1 MVKKRIIVLFFIIC
15 LFLIFNISTY
25 AESVNCSYSGV
36 YQIGGNTSTV
46 NNITFPY
53 VGLSSTSINDNFT
66 LNISIPARQYEKYN
80 TYTFDFSFSF
90 GSNVLIYPDLSSFQN
105 NFEKVNYEKTDGKSA
120 KLLITCYAN
129 TNFNK
134 ALNLSV
140 SMPSGGTTGTNW
152 SIMYIESSVLNL
164 GYDITENTFNKA
176 SLENQEKII
185 SGQNE
190 TNSRLSDIQSNQEN
204 ALDSEVDYIENSKPE
219 NSEPEELS
227 VDDTQGKSFL
237 NNLKNIL
244 INNNVGTGI
253 TLPEGRVGETVYWE
267 ETPVDFSEM
276 INNDYF
282 PLVKAGITVVVG
294 VAFVFWLYRKIQ
306 QWKDIVLGNEVTVH
320 NE

>member
-1 MVKKRIIVLFFIIC
+1 MVKKRLIFLFFSIF

-36 YQIGGNTSTV
+36 YQIQGKTISV
-46 NNITFPY
+46 DNITFPY
-53 VGLSSTSINDNFT
+53 VGLTSTSINDNFT

-90 GSNVLIYPDLSSFQN
+90 DSNILIYPDLSSFQN
-105 NFEKVNYEKTDGKSA
+105 DFEKVSYEKTDGKSA

-129 TNFNK
+129 RNFNK
-134 ALNLSV
+134 ALNLIV

-152 SIMYIESSVLNL
+152 SIMFIESSVLNL
-164 GYDITENTFNKA
+164 GYDITENTFNRA

-204 ALDSEVDYIENSKPE
+204 ALDSEVEYIENSKPE

-244 INNNVGTGI
+244 INNNVGAGI
-253 TLPEGRVGETVYWE
+253 TLPEGRVGDTVYWE
-267 ETPVDFSEM
+267 ETDVDLSEM
-276 INNDYF
+276 TNNEYF
-282 PLVKAGITVVVG
+282 PLVKDGITVVVG
-294 VAFVFWLYRKIQ
+294 VAFVFRLHRKIQ
-306 QWKDIVLGNEVTVH
+306 EWKDIVLGNEVTVH